1 MVPVVVLQSG
11 EILRSTQ
18 VLKDT
23 ASDPQMDTASGH
35 GSPWISWGISN
46 LRFEQ
51 SLIWMCHVVSCCFT
65 LIHELFVF
73 LAVDPSHYSY
83 HVVRSAAVQEMQF
96 DGLVPGEIY
105 NLSVAAVSAAGVGPF
120 TQELVA
126 WIRHLLRGH
135 MWPLARPWLVADPR
149 NCGHATTAQRQAT
162 WSPYIRLPLAIFP
175 SKNNS
180 FVKY

>member
-1 MVPVVVLQSG
+1 M
-11 EILRSTQ
+11 
-18 VLKDT
+18 
-23 ASDPQMDTASGH
+23 
-35 GSPWISWGISN
+35 
-46 LRFEQ
+46 
-51 SLIWMCHVVSCCFT
+51 SCCFT
-65 LIHELFVF
+65 FIHELFVF

-135 MWPLARPWLVADPR
+135 MWPLARP
-149 NCGHATTAQRQAT
+149 
-162 WSPYIRLPLAIFP
+162 
-175 SKNNS
+175 
-180 FVKY
+180 

>member
-1 MVPVVVLQSG
+1 MVPVLVLQSG

-18 VLKDT
+18 VLKDVW
-23 ASDPQMDTASGH
+23 SSNGH
-35 GSPWISWGISN
+35 GVWPWIARGISWGISN

-51 SLIWMCHVVSCCFT
+51 SLIWMCHFVSCCFT

-126 WIRHLLRGH
+126 WIRHLGLSENRVYSQ
-135 MWPLARPWLVADPR
+135 W
-149 NCGHATTAQRQAT
+149 
-162 WSPYIRLPLAIFP
+162 
-175 SKNNS
+175 NS
-180 FVKY
+180 HLIGIMIINHWV